1 MSEKAVEQKIAYLT
15 ELQKTPDRKD
25 GTVLR
30 IFFDII
36 QLTDEGRV
44 FPDQTVEQLNKSAG
58 PFLSAQLFYVL
69 TRLRLEA
76 YGFKFAALNFI
87 DIEDV
92 IDDLSYDNTLKNMIP
107 PGAFNRM
114 KRELHHQQNL
124 VHQSM
129 MELASTAAKYKKEEI
144 LFQNAAFYFISMKSR
159 LRKLGSCWAVRQW
172 KSEDCSRLWIALL
185 SDHL

>member
-1 MSEKAVEQKIAYLT
+1 
-15 ELQKTPDRKD
+15 
-25 GTVLR
+25 
-30 IFFDII
+30 
-36 QLTDEGRV
+36 
-44 FPDQTVEQLNKSAG
+44 
-58 PFLSAQLFYVL
+58 L

-144 LFQNAAFYFISMKSR
+144 LF
-159 LRKLGSCWAVRQW
+159 
-172 KSEDCSRLWIALL
+172 
-185 SDHL
+185 